1 MIFNEVRDTFL
12 TFNKYH
18 IFHQPSIWFC
28 SQFRSSKLLHF
39 VDQNNCQILV
49 RLENSSP
56 NFIWYLILL
65 PSRKQLFCRLKT
77 ITLATVAFDELI
89 NARGINQTSSE
100 YIFTKEIFD
109 GTQLMHESTLTR
121 NSKQNKMSCLD
132 KNNFYLSWSGLVHSE
147 SSNYASY
154 AKTWMNHLMKKK

>member
-65 PSRKQLFCRLKT
+65 PSRKQLFCKLKT
-77 ITLATVAFDELI
+77 ITLATDSCFWWADQCSRYKSNQFRVHFYKRNI
-89 NARGINQTSSE
+89 WWHSVNARINTPHA
-100 YIFTKEIFD
+100 
-109 GTQLMHESTLTR
+109 TQ
-121 NSKQNKMSCLD
+121 SKIRCP
-132 KNNFYLSWSGLVHSE
+132 V
-147 SSNYASY
+147 
-154 AKTWMNHLMKKK
+154 